1 MITASDFSW
10 PTSQENTSLPSDAT
24 VVDLARGRS
33 RERQHRLASACEAI
47 AGLFRPCKQV
57 VVGVAFVFAF
67 DHAYSRRHDLANAAI
82 AASRVGS

>member
-1 MITASDFSW
+1 
-10 PTSQENTSLPSDAT
+10 
-24 VVDLARGRS
+24 
-33 RERQHRLASACEAI
+33 
-47 AGLFRPCKQV
+47 